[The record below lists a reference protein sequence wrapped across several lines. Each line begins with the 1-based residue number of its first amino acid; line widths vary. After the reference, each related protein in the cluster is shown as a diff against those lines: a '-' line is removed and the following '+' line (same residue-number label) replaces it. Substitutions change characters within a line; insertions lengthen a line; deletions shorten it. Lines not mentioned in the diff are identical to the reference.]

1 LNQQELATQIVA
13 RARQAGYEIPVEVVT
28 RGLLPAFE
36 GATAAEIKR
45 GGKVT
50 LQGFG
55 TFERRERKA
64 RVARNPRS
72 GEAIKVKA
80 TKIPAFKVSAP
91 LKIYVAGGKSTSTRA
106 PAWMGMTATPR
117 GRAAATS
124 ATRATSSSGRGTSA
138 TRTRTSSSKSGSGR
152 GPGPVKRSARAASST
167 PSSSSR
173 SSRSSGSR
181 QSRRS

>member
-1 LNQQELATQIVA
+1 MNQKELAQQIVA
-13 RARQAGYEIPVEVVT
+13 RAKVAGYEIPLEVVT

-55 TFERRERKA
+55 TFERRDRKA

-91 LKIYVAGGKSTSTRA
+91 LKTYVAGGKPPTTRA
-106 PAWMGMTATPR
+106 PAWMQMTAAPR
-117 GRAAATS
+117 GRAAAVTS
-124 ATRATSSSGRGTSA
+124 TRSTTSSRGTSA
-138 TRTRTSSSKSGSGR
+138 TRARSSSSKSGSSR
-152 GPGPVKRSARAASST
+152 VQGPGPVRRSSRAGTTSST
-167 PSSSSR
+167 PSSR
-173 SSRSSGSR
+173 SSRSR
-181 QSRRS
+181 QSRNR